1 MAWKQNGI
9 LVLVVVGMAVG
20 AVGCAYDPPPE
31 VRLVAPTGNRFLLG
45 DPIVLEFSE
54 PVRPESLEVRVWP
67 GKKDLYDLEGVRLP
81 EVQPLLGACTVAAA
95 PCKDGVALTL
105 ADDRRTAALAVGD
118 GALGPEGQPLVLEVT
133 GSLQDD
139 QGRRKKVSRFFDFQI
154 VRDIWNPTED
164 VLGGDVAGDA
174 DAADVPP
181 IPVTVAQGSHFFFA
195 QFTSPIE
202 LPQQFWCDIRVQ
214 PDTGRFLI
222 VLTDADPVDGTPRNT
237 TDPTQCVVD
246 TGVEG
251 FIFTAQGKL
260 HQATADADPTFE
272 GDAFTL
278 SLLIG
283 PILFELRD
291 VVMRGT
297 VSVQDGLSRWDGT
310 MAVREVYYKVGD
322 IEEFYPSDQANFQM
336 TQLRTAEVPP
346 TMGRVCDAT
355 PCTVVGGKCD
365 LPAGTWP
372 IPAFCP

>member
-1 MAWKQNGI
+1 MAVTRDGITI
-9 LVLVVVGMAVG
+9 LVALGLTVG
-20 AVGCAYDPPPE
+20 AGGCAYDPPPE

-45 DPIVLEFSE
+45 TPIVLAFSE
-54 PVRPESLEVRVWP
+54 PVRADSLVIRVWP
-67 GKKDLYDLEGVRLP
+67 GKKDLYDLEGMRLP
-81 EVQPLLGACTVAAA
+81 EVQPLLDRCAVAVA
-95 PCKDGVALTL
+95 PCQAGVVLTL
-105 ADDRRTAALAVGD
+105 ADDRQTASLAVD
-118 GALGPEGQPLVLEVT
+118 EGALGPEGQPLVLEVT

-139 QGRRKKVSRFFDFQI
+139 KGRRKKVSRFFDFQI
-154 VRDIWNPTED
+154 VRDIWTPSDD
-164 VLGGDVAGDA
+164 VLVGDA
-174 DAADVPP
+174 TGEADATDVPP
-181 IPVTVAQGSHFFFA
+181 IPVTVSEGPHFFFA

-222 VLTDADPVDGTPRNT
+222 VLTDADPVDGAPRNT

-251 FIFTAQGKL
+251 FIFTAQGTL

-297 VSVQDGLSRWDGT
+297 VSVQDGRSRWDGT

-336 TQLRTAEVPP
+336 TQLLTTEVPP